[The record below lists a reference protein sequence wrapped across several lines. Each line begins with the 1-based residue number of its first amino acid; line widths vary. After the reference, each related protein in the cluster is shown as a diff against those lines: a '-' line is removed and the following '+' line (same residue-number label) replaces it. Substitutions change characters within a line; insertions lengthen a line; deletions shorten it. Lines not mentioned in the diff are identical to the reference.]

1 MGKRKLEQAEQEPEQ
16 EEEKQEVSEDAVES
30 DEEDDLT
37 SESGSDE
44 EGSSDSSSGDGGSS
58 SGPEVSD
65 DEKEDSDD
73 PDAFDK
79 IDVNFQFFDPKE
91 ADFHGLKALL
101 HSYLDGQQ
109 YDSSPLV
116 DAIIE
121 QVCGRRTDMSYF
133 WF

>member
-1 MGKRKLEQAEQEPEQ
+1 MGKRKLEQAEQVPEQ
-16 EEEKQEVSEDAVES
+16 EEKQAVSEDAANS
-30 DEEDDLT
+30 DEGDSDIT
-37 SESGSDE
+37 SDSGSDE
-44 EGSSDSSSGDGGSS
+44 EGSSDSSSGDDGSS

-65 DEKEDSDD
+65 DEKEASDD

-79 IDVNFQFFDPKE
+79 IDVNFEFYDPKE
-91 ADFHGLKALL
+91 SDFHGLKALL

-121 QVCGRRTDMSYF
+121 QVC
-133 WF
+133 